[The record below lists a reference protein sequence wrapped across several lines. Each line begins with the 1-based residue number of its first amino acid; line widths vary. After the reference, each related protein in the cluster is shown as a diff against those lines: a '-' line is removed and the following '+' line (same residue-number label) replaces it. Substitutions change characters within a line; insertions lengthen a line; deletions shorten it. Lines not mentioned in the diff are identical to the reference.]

1 MFEPNSHPRL
11 FGCPPGVDFPAAVL
25 RGLEDRLKN
34 SPPEAW
40 AKVTLLVNTQR
51 MARRLRDLF
60 DTGPARIL
68 PKVRLVTELDGL
80 LPGAPLAPSPS
91 ALRRRLELVSLIA
104 GLMKSQADLA
114 AETAA
119 FDLADSLAGL
129 FDEMQGEGVTPDDI
143 AQIDVTDQSG
153 HWARAQK
160 FISIAQAYI
169 DTIDSAPD
177 PEARRR
183 ATVLKLATHWAIA
196 PPRDPILIFG
206 STGSRGTTQLLMQ
219 AVAHLPQGAIIL
231 PGFDFHMPA
240 EVWATMGDAMSG
252 EDHPQY
258 RFVNLTDRFG
268 MAPTNV
274 EPWTSDLPP
283 SDARNQLIS
292 LALRPAPVTDA
303 WRREGPKLSGLD
315 TATADITLVEANTPR
330 AEAITIAMR
339 LRAAAE
345 TGQRA
350 ALITP
355 DRMLTRQ
362 VTAALDRW
370 NILPD
375 DSAGEPLHLSPPG
388 RFLRHTAALFER
400 PLDAEALL
408 TLLKHPLTR
417 SGDNRNTHALYTQ
430 WLELRI
436 RKIGL
441 PYPDR
446 NSLISCA
453 KHMAKDNPAN
463 VEAWAIWVADLVCDQ
478 NSQMRLP
485 LRDWVERHLALSE
498 SLASGPD
505 PSRPGTLWEKSSGEA
520 AYTAMEELRYEAQ
533 HGGVMSASDYIALV
547 GQLLAQGEVREP
559 RASHGGIMIWGTLEA
574 RVQGADLV
582 ILAGLNEGTW
592 PETPAPDPWLNRQM
606 RLRVGLLLPERR
618 IGLSA
623 HDFQQAVAAREVWLT
638 RSIRSDD
645 AETVPS
651 RWVNRLSNL
660 LSGLKTKGGPEAW
673 DEMRK
678 RGDHWLELARQL
690 DMKPEVERAHRPA
703 PCPPVAARPR
713 QFTVTEI
720 ETLIRDPYAIYA
732 KHCLRLLPLRPL
744 VQTPD
749 ALLRGILSHD
759 VMEAF
764 VKETLADSA
773 ALTTQ
778 HLMNHAKRIL
788 DKDVPWP
795 AARTLWL
802 ARFGR
807 VADWIV
813 QSELK
818 RQNIATPFAFE
829 EVAQGILMLP
839 SVATTLKGRADRI
852 DVDDAG
858 HAIVYDY
865 KTGPPPTGKQ
875 QKHFNKQLLLEA
887 AMIEEGAFHAVG
899 PRAVRA
905 ATFIGIGSTPE
916 EKNAP
921 LEEEPPQQVIAQLVS
936 LFASYL
942 KEDQGYPSRRAMD
955 LDTAERDYDQL
966 ARVGEWDS
974 SDDPVREALK

>member
-1 MFEPNSHPRL
+1 MFKPSSHPRL
-11 FGCPPGVDFPAAVL
+11 FGCAPGVDFPIAVL
-25 RGLEDRLKN
+25 RGLENRLKN

-51 MARRLRDLF
+51 MVRRLRALLDA
-60 DTGPARIL
+60 GPARIL
-68 PKVRLVTELDGL
+68 PKIRLVTDLDGL

-104 GLMKSQADLA
+104 GLIESQPDLA
-114 AETAA
+114 GETAA
-119 FDLADSLAGL
+119 YDLADSLAGL

-143 AQIDVTDQSG
+143 ARIDVTDQSG

-160 FISIAQAYI
+160 FIAIAQTYI

-183 ATVLKLATHWAIA
+183 ATVLKLATHWADA
-196 PPRDPILIFG
+196 PPPDPIVILG

-219 AVAHLPQGAIIL
+219 AVAQLPQGAVIL

-268 MAPTNV
+268 MVPTHV
-274 EPWTSDLPP
+274 EPWSDDLPP
-283 SDARNQLIS
+283 CVARNQLLS

-303 WRREGPKLSGLD
+303 WRREGPKLCGLD
-315 TATADITLVEANTPR
+315 QATADITLIEADTPR
-330 AEAITIAMR
+330 AEAIAIAMR
-339 LRAAAE
+339 LRKAAE

-408 TLLKHPLTR
+408 TLLKHPLTC
-417 SGDNRNTHALYTQ
+417 SGDDRNTHALYTQ

-446 NSLISCA
+446 DSLVDCA
-453 KHMAKDNPAN
+453 RHMAKDNPKN
-463 VEAWAIWVADLVCDQ
+463 REAWAIWVAGLVCHQ
-478 NSQMRLP
+478 SNQMRLP
-485 LRDWVERHLALSE
+485 LRDWADRHLALTE
-498 SLASGPD
+498 ALASGPN
-505 PSRPGTLWEKSSGEA
+505 SPGPGALWEKNSGQA
-520 AYTAMEELRYEAQ
+520 AYTTMKELQNEAQ
-533 HGGVMSASDYIALV
+533 HGGVMSASDYMALV
-547 GQLLAQGEVREP
+547 GQLLAQGEVRDP
-559 RASHGGIMIWGTLEA
+559 RASHQDIMIWGTLEA

-592 PETPAPDPWLNRQM
+592 PEAPAPDPWLNRQM

-623 HDFQQAVAAREVWLT
+623 HDFQQAVAAPEVWLT

-660 LSGLKTKGGPEAW
+660 LSGLKTQGGPEAW
-673 DEMRK
+673 ANMKK
-678 RGDHWLELARQL
+678 RGQHWLGLARQL
-690 DMKPEVERAHRPA
+690 DMKPEVDRAHRPA

-732 KHCLRLLPLRPL
+732 RHCLRLRPLRPL

-764 VKETLADSA
+764 VKETLGDSS
-773 ALTTQ
+773 ALSTQ
-778 HLMNHAKRIL
+778 HLMNHARRIL
-788 DKDVPWP
+788 DQNVPWP
-795 AARTLWL
+795 AARVLWL

-807 VADWIV
+807 AADWIV
-813 QSELK
+813 QSEAR

-829 EVAQGILMLP
+829 EAAQGCLVLP
-839 SVATTLKGRADRI
+839 GVATTLKGRADRI
-852 DVDDAG
+852 DIDDAG
-858 HAIVYDY
+858 RAIVYDY
-865 KTGPPPTGKQ
+865 KTGSPPTQKQ
-875 QKHFNKQLLLEA
+875 QKHFNKQLLIEA
-887 AMIEEGAFHAVG
+887 AMIEEGAFEAVG

-905 ATFIGIGSTPE
+905 ATFIGIGSKPE

-921 LEEEPPQQVIAQLVS
+921 LEAEPPQQVIARLVS
-936 LFASYL
+936 LFAAYL

-955 LDTAERDYDQL
+955 LETAERDYDQL
-966 ARVGEWDS
+966 ARVGEWDG
-974 SDDPVREALK
+974 SDDPVREVLK